1 MRTYRP
7 TAAIIASG
15 YRSPA
20 ATPLGA
26 TSSIRRRSSV
36 VRVTSRA
43 PTFSSRYCRLG
54 VTGKLSLP
62 HRRGVDGARREG
74 KDRCDWGKRPADWG
88 KGPPGWGKRRFR
100 WGDGPAGWGI
110 RRLHWGDGARGWGK
124 RPCKWGNAPANGGN
138 AQRVGGNVQPI
149 GGAAALAAWRR
160 AQGLRLRVFSAP
172 LMQCGASQDVDY
184 TRVAGWT
191 LLRRPAC
198 LRGFS
203 RPVRP
208 HGDLGLL
215 TQGIGLRPRP
225 WAMFSRPAGPVCQR
239 L

>member
-15 YRSPA
+15 YRNPA
-20 ATPLGA
+20 ATPFGA
-26 TSSIRRRSSV
+26 TSSIRRRSYAVS
-36 VRVTSRA
+36 VTSRA

-74 KDRCDWGKRPADWG
+74 KDRCDWGKRPAGWG

-124 RPCKWGNAPANGGN
+124 RPCKWGK
-138 AQRVGGNVQPI
+138 
-149 GGAAALAAWRR
+149 
-160 AQGLRLRVFSAP
+160 
-172 LMQCGASQDVDY
+172 
-184 TRVAGWT
+184 
-191 LLRRPAC
+191 RPA
-198 LRGFS
+198 RWGKPPADWGSGGFGGLAPS
-203 RPVRP
+203 S
-208 HGDLGLL
+208 GAQAAGFLGSPDAVWSFP
-215 TQGIGLRPRP
+215 GR
-225 WAMFSRPAGPVCQR
+225 
-239 L
+239 